1 MLFLFK
7 YAFHLINYFLVPV
20 SLIDGRK
27 AKVGIGFY
35 HPNQKEEVFMNELR
49 ACLSKEL
56 SFKQITQAMMTPPLV
71 IDTFYEKSSY
81 AEWNI
86 ALTSVFLG
94 LVLVGVL
101 IELYKHVKIKK
112 QKASETISGDEKHQ
126 IMLQST

>member
-1 MLFLFK
+1 MKLCQKLCLVTML
-7 YAFHLINYFLVPV
+7 V
-20 SLIDGRK
+20 SMSRTSLSRMSN
-27 AKVGIGFY
+27 VVWLLECFY
-35 HPNQKEEVFMNELR
+35 HPDQKEEVFMNELR

-101 IELYKHVKIKK
+101 VELYKHVKIKK
-112 QKASETISGDEKHQ
+112 KKASE
-126 IMLQST
+126 